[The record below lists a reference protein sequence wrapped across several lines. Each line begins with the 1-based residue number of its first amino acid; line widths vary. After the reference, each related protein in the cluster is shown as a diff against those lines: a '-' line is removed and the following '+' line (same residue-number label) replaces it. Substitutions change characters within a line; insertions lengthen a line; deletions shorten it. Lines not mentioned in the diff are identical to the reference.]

1 MRTIT
6 RSAIIVM
13 LTTVALGLG
22 CRKEEDQ
29 QAQYPPQGQ
38 YPQQQYPQQQYPQQ
52 QYPQQQYPGAQPYPG
67 AQTPPPAGGVPCQ
80 TDVDPQCPF
89 GHCIAGKCGS
99 CNTAEHCKPGAS
111 CMQTPLGMTCV
122 PAGMPGGAPPTQ

>member
-6 RSAIIVM
+6 RSVIVIT
-13 LTTVALGLG
+13 LTTVALGVG

-29 QAQYPPQGQ
+29 QAQYPQGQ
-38 YPQQQYPQQQYPQQ
+38 YPQQQYPQQQYGQPT
-52 QYPQQQYPGAQPYPG
+52 YPQQQYPGAQPYPQS
-67 AQTPPPAGGVPCQ
+67 APPPAGGVPCQ

-89 GHCIAGKCGS
+89 GHCIGGKCGS
-99 CNTAEHCKPGAS
+99 CTTQEHCKPGAS

-122 PAGMPGGAPPTQ
+122 PAGMPGQAPPQ